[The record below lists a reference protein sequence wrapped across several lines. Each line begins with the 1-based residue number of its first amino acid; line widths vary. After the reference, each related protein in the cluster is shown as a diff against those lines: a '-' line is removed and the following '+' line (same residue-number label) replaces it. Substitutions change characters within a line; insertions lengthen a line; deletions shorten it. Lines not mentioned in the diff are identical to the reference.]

1 MKASD
6 NKIRLKAALIGM
18 PLGKQN
24 TFNQTLLYALFEKLV
39 YEPQTLKAI
48 KLRIES
54 CIKTRIHFCRINDM
68 NTINNPI
75 NRGYL

>member
-1 MKASD
+1 MLD
-6 NKIRLKAALIGM
+6 IQNK
-18 PLGKQN
+18 
-24 TFNQTLLYALFEKLV
+24 FNQTLLYTLFTKLV

-54 CIKTRIHFCRINDM
+54 CIKTRIHFCRINYL
-68 NTINNPI
+68 NTINNPV

>member
-1 MKASD
+1 MLD
-6 NKIRLKAALIGM
+6 
-18 PLGKQN
+18 KQN
-24 TFNQTLLYALFEKLV
+24 TFNKTLLYTLFKKLV

-54 CIKTRIHFCRINDM
+54 CIKTSIHFCRINYLK
-68 NTINNPI
+68 TINNPI